1 MKPISRSTHL
11 DGLRGIASAM
21 VFFNHLALAVLPSI
35 STVSPDASGLP
46 VLILIGLSPV
56 SVIWGGDLG
65 VCIFFILSGYVLANF
80 CQTSGLS
87 FPAMVARRYLR
98 LAFPMVFSTV
108 LAFAILKAGMFY
120 NKDAAVISHSPW
132 FALWYQMPP
141 SLSDAVFEGLLR
153 AFTTGKSAYNSNLWT
168 MRLELVGSIAIFLL
182 YALVFRR
189 LVRVPV
195 LMALIWFLPDYYKLF
210 AIGSL
215 LFDLMRQPDPASGD
229 HDFRIS
235 SEIGTV
241 SLFAFGILAGGF
253 PASGTQTGISSHWH
267 RWLIDSDN
275 AQAWHNLGASLIMF
289 AVLRST
295 FLAAALRSRPC
306 QFLGRVSFPLYLIQI
321 PLFCSFTA
329 FLMVSLHLQ
338 QYPLWALLVAIG
350 TISVTLP
357 LAWLVAAFVETPSL
371 WFSRRF
377 GQLIEIIW
385 QFFRSFL
392 VVRAGV
398 SLMPL
403 AETGHG
409 TMGDEAV
416 ELWAAQDETDAV
428 DLSPVAKAENTAI
441 DLFNDGHFR
450 KVRRTL
456 EDTARVHELTPPG
469 KCLLALA
476 HLIGGNERR
485 AAIFLRQA
493 ANEDSF
499 YWRSDLDIQNA
510 GTSGI
515 PSMNDTRF
523 GEDGLLYAGYNLA
536 AMRAFQAGAGG
547 LSARLATKAVAKQD
561 NLKRLAK
568 PSPGLSAFLGQHNL
582 DIDSIRILPANWVSQ
597 IGHIGMLDIM
607 LRMRALGWWTGKAL
621 VLAPRGSVANEYF
634 LSLVVAQPDV
644 VLLQEESDSELMR
657 ELESLI
663 RTHGLTYHVFQPPG
677 LGHVRWHE
685 AAALAM
691 YSHAR
696 KMEKGAL
703 ALAFDEKFSNDPPF
717 KEAFQSAMSAWGITR
732 NDWYVCLH
740 IRELGYHDQNVD
752 LGNANRNSE
761 LQNYLTAIEFVV
773 SRGGRVIK
781 MGSHR
786 APHAPALPGL
796 IDYAHG
802 EFKSEAMD
810 IALIR
815 HARFFIGT
823 TSGLANVAIS
833 LGIPTAQVNCIT
845 TEFQPWT
852 SSVRFAF
859 KPVKDRKAELLT
871 LSALT
876 SNKRWALATTQ
887 TMAHSGMT
895 SAENHAEEIL
905 ATVVEVDALSRGMP
919 ASSEAIAKWR
929 EMLSVPHAF
938 GGSLPAAG
946 VYFHDRI
953 GCDLARRLG

>member
-1 MKPISRSTHL
+1 MKPISRSAHL

-21 VFFNHLALAVLPSI
+21 VFFNHLALVVLPSI

-87 FPAMVARRYLR
+87 FPAMVTRRYLR

-132 FALWYQMPP
+132 FAMWYQMPP
-141 SLSDAVFEGLLR
+141 NLSDAIYEGLWR

-168 MRLELVGSIAIFLL
+168 MRLELAGSVAIFLL
-182 YALVFRR
+182 YALISRR
-189 LVRVPV
+189 LVRVPILV
-195 LMALIWFLPDYYKLF
+195 GLTWFLPDYYKLF

-215 LFDLMRQPDPASGD
+215 LFDLMGRRDATRGD
-229 HDFRIS
+229 HDFSIF
-235 SEIGTV
+235 SEIGAV
-241 SLFAFGILAGGF
+241 AIFAFGILAGGF

-306 QFLGRVSFPLYLIQI
+306 QFLGKISFPLYLIQI
-321 PLFCSFTA
+321 PVFCSFTA
-329 FLMVSLHLQ
+329 FLMISLHLEP
-338 QYPLWALLVAIG
+338 YPLWALLVVIG
-350 TISVTLP
+350 TIAATLP
-357 LAWLVAAFVETPSL
+357 LAWLAAAFVEIPSL
-371 WFSRRF
+371 WLSRRF
-377 GQLIEIIW
+377 GQLTEIVW
-385 QFFRSFL
+385 QFFRNFL
-392 VVRAGV
+392 VARTGFK
-398 SLMPL
+398 SLTPL
-403 AETGHG
+403 AGAEHG
-409 TMGDEAV
+409 TVGDEV
-416 ELWAAQDETDAV
+416 IELSVAQDDTDAV
-428 DLSPVAKAENTAI
+428 DVSPVAKAENTAI
-441 DLFNDGHFR
+441 DLFNNGHFR

-456 EDTARVHELTPPG
+456 EGTARLHELTPMG

-485 AAIFLRQA
+485 AAILLKQA
-493 ANEDSF
+493 ADEDSF

-510 GTSGI
+510 GASGI
-515 PSMNDTRF
+515 ASMNDTRF

-547 LSARLATKAVAKQD
+547 LSARLATKAATKQG

-568 PSPGLSAFLGQHNL
+568 PSPELSAFLGQHNL
-582 DIDSIRILPANWVSQ
+582 DIDGIRILPANWVSQ

-607 LRMRALGWWTGKAL
+607 LRMRALGWWTGEAL

-634 LSLVVAQPDV
+634 LSLVVARPDV
-644 VLLQEESDSELMR
+644 VLLKDEADSGLMK

-663 RTHGLTYHVFQPPG
+663 RSHGLTYYVFQPPG
-677 LGHVRWHE
+677 LDHMRWHE

-696 KMEKGAL
+696 KMGEGAL
-703 ALAFDEKFSNDPPF
+703 ALAFDEKFSSDPPLRD
-717 KEAFQSAMSAWGITR
+717 AFQSAMSAWGITS
-732 NDWYVCLH
+732 NEWYVCLH
-740 IRELGYHDQNVD
+740 VREFGYHDQNVD
-752 LGNANRNSE
+752 LGNANRNSD

-796 IDYAHG
+796 IDYAHS

-859 KPVKDRKAELLT
+859 KPVRDRKAELLT
-871 LSALT
+871 LSNLT
-876 SNKRWALATTQ
+876 SDKRWALATTQ
-887 TMAHSGMT
+887 TMAYSGMT
-895 SAENHAEEIL
+895 SAENSPEEIL

-919 ASSEAIAKWR
+919 VSSEAIAPRWR
-929 EMLSVPHAF
+929 ETLSVPYAF
-938 GGSLPAAG
+938 GGSLPAAE
-946 VYFHDRI
+946 VYFTI
-953 GCDLARRLG
+953 GSVVPTPGA